1 MPPILLVPVVAVK
14 IICFD
19 SPGQKEV
26 EFGVKLN
33 CALASDSKRR
43 FRITNN
49 KERVAD
55 LRKDTVIKRFV
66 FGEKERDTAGAD
78 ASQLCVC

>member
-1 MPPILLVPVVAVK
+1 MLVVAVNV
-14 IICFD
+14 IDLD

-26 EFGVKLN
+26 VLGVKLN
-33 CALASDSKRR
+33 CALASDIKRT

-55 LRKDTVIKRFV
+55 LRKDTVIKRCV
-66 FGEKERDTAGAD
+66 LGEKERDAAGAD
-78 ASQLCVC
+78 ASQLCV